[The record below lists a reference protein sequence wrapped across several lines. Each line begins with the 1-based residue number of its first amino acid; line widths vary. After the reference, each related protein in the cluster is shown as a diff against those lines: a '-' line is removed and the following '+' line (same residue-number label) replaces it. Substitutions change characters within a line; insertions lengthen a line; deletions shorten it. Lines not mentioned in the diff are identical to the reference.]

1 MEMQTVQQVMTHHV
15 VTVRPDMPLKDVAR
29 VLIDSGI
36 SGVPVVDDR
45 GHIAGVVSEADFL
58 VKGQGAQAIH
68 HRRLASLLGESQT
81 TRQQLAKVAATT
93 AGEAMTAPAITIEP
107 SRTLQEAAA
116 QMTAHEV
123 NRLPVARDGRLIG
136 IVTRADLVRA
146 YLRTDAELVAA
157 IRDDVL
163 YKILWLD
170 PMTFEVEANRGE
182 VRISGHVERRSTV
195 RAIEEAVAM
204 VPGVISVAVDV
215 TWSVDDRDLQPASI
229 DAVFPHGMV

>member
-1 MEMQTVQQVMTHHV
+1 MQTVQQVMTKHV
-15 VTVRPDMPLKDVAR
+15 VTVHPEMPLKDVAR

-45 GHIAGVVSEADFL
+45 GHVLGVVSEADFL

-68 HRRLASLLGESQT
+68 HRRLARLLGESQT

-116 QMTAHEV
+116 RMTAHEI
-123 NRLPVARDGRLIG
+123 NRLPVAREGRLIG

-157 IRDDVL
+157 IREDVL
-163 YKILWLD
+163 YRILWLD
-170 PMTFEVEANRGE
+170 PMTFEIQVDHGE
-182 VRISGHVERRSTV
+182 VRIGGHVERRSTV
-195 RAIEEAVAM
+195 RAIEEAAAM
-204 VPGVISVAVDV
+204 VPGVIAVAVDV
-215 TWSVDDRDLQPASI
+215 TWSVDDRELQPASI
-229 DAVFPHGMV
+229 DAIFPHGVV